1 MHVMTSKFE
10 LLKTIAISCGKTYS
24 KEIAKAITDGE
35 KITAG
40 DIVIFLGM
48 FTDGILRGFAQE
60 TKVDYKNLCTDY
72 INFLQKTLEQIG
84 ERKTVNQEVEGVDG
98 NP

>member
-1 MHVMTSKFE
+1 MHAMINKFE

-24 KEIAKAITDGE
+24 KEIAKALTDGE

-60 TKVDYKNLCTDY
+60 TKVDYKNLCIDY
-72 INFLQKTLEQIG
+72 INFLQKILEQIG
-84 ERKTVNQEVEGVDG
+84 ERKSINQEVEGVDG

>member
-1 MHVMTSKFE
+1 MHAMTNKFE

-24 KEIAKAITDGE
+24 KEIAKALTGGE

-84 ERKTVNQEVEGVDG
+84 ERETVNQEVERVDD

>member
-1 MHVMTSKFE
+1 MHAMINKFE

-60 TKVDYKNLCTDY
+60 TKVDYKNLCIDY
-72 INFLQKTLEQIG
+72 INFLQKILEQIG
-84 ERKTVNQEVEGVDG
+84 ERESINQEIKGVDG